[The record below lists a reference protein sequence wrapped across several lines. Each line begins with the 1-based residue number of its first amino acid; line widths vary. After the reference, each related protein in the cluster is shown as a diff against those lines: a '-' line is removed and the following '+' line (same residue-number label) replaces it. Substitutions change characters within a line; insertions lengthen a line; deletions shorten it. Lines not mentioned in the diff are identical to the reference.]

1 MTITDSLIKI
11 SDWLNREV
19 CSCFMFKNEPPQ
31 GQPITDQYE
40 YKEVNPQAFPFMV
53 PARDKLPPN
62 ITVNMPSVCV
72 QIVDGSDEVAR
83 GKRDININ
91 LGIAT
96 WNPGVHSKDIYYP
109 KGTEPDEPEK
119 YRSGYDGWMDTWN
132 FIDATIRKLESITK
146 IDNLYLAPDIPIR
159 FGPYKEQDTIPD
171 FYPHWFGY
179 IQFTV
184 RSDFIR
190 NNKEIED
197 LL

>member
-11 SDWLNREV
+11 SEWLNREV
-19 CSCFMFKNEPPQ
+19 CSDFKFKKEPIQ
-31 GQPITDQYE
+31 GKPFTETYE
-40 YKEVNPQAFPFMV
+40 YEEVNPQAFPLMV

-62 ITVNMPSVCV
+62 VTVNMPSVCV
-72 QIVDGSDEVAR
+72 QILDGSDTVTT

-109 KGTEPDEPEK
+109 KGAVPEKPEK
-119 YRSGYDGWMDTWN
+119 YRSGYDGWMDVWN
-132 FIDATIRKLESITK
+132 FVDATIRKLESVASINGLT
-146 IDNLYLAPDIPIR
+146 IAPDVPIR
-159 FGPYKEQDTIPD
+159 FGPFKEQDAIAD
-171 FYPHWFGY
+171 YYPHWFAY

-190 NNKEIED
+190 NNQEYEEF
-197 LL
+197 L